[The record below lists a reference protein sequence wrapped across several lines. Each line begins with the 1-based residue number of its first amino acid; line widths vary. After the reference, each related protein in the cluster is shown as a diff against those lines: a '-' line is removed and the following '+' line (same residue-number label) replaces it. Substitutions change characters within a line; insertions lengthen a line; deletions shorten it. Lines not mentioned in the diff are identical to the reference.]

1 MTVNM
6 PAAEVAID
14 EQLVRQLIGS
24 QFPQWAS
31 FPISSPWIGW
41 DNAIYRLGSDLVVRL
56 PRRMMGARMV
66 EKQHRW
72 LPELASQLPLPIPVP
87 IGKGVPD
94 QGYPWRWSVCPW
106 IPGDI
111 ASLGDIDDMR
121 ALARALG
128 TFVAALATPGPANG
142 PRPSF
147 RGGSLID
154 RDDRTRELLDRLR
167 DLIDVAAA
175 TRLWLDALAVPAW
188 SDSDVWLHGD
198 LHAGNLL
205 AVGGTLR
212 GVIDFDHLA
221 VGDPAGDLV
230 SAWMLLPPDARPE
243 FRNAVGADDAT
254 WARGRAWAL
263 DLGLVML
270 AGSADNPLLAH
281 MGRHAI
287 EAVLN
292 DQQ

>member
-1 MTVNM
+1 
-6 PAAEVAID
+6 
-14 EQLVRQLIGS
+14 
-24 QFPQWAS
+24 
-31 FPISSPWIGW
+31 ISLPWIGW

-94 QGYPWRWSVCPW
+94 QGDPWGWGGRPW

-111 ASLGDIDDMR
+111 AALGDIDDMR

-175 TRLWLDALAVPAW
+175 TRLWLDALAVPVW
-188 SDSDVWLHGD
+188 SDS
-198 LHAGNLL
+198 
-205 AVGGTLR
+205 
-212 GVIDFDHLA
+212 
-221 VGDPAGDLV
+221 
-230 SAWMLLPPDARPE
+230 
-243 FRNAVGADDAT
+243 
-254 WARGRAWAL
+254 
-263 DLGLVML
+263 
-270 AGSADNPLLAH
+270 
-281 MGRHAI
+281 
-287 EAVLN
+287 
-292 DQQ
+292 